1 MKQHTQKKRCD
12 KGNLAN
18 RSGPPR
24 ISPARV
30 SKKRWQ
36 KQKGDVNSHINPG
49 NSGYAI
55 RPFHKKLICGCL
67 ESHKIHSGAFYCAC
81 IPKSQF
87 TISKEKKMSLST
99 PKVLVADPVS
109 QSGVDEL
116 SAGGTLEVVVK
127 TGLPEAEIIK
137 IIPEFSALVVR
148 SQTKVTA
155 AVLEAATNL
164 KVVGRAGVGVDNVD
178 VDAATRRGVIVMNTP
193 GGNTIS
199 TAEHAFSLLVSI
211 ARSIPQADA
220 SMKAGRWDRKKFEGV
235 ELYNKTLGILGMG
248 RIGTEL
254 ARRAMA
260 FGMRVLAYDPYLSVS
275 RARSLQVELI
285 EEIDTLLPQ
294 VDFIS
299 MHMPLTDETRHM
311 LDARRLALCKKG
323 VRIVN
328 CARGGLVA
336 EAALYDALK
345 SGHVG
350 AAALDVFEVEPPPA
364 EFPLREL
371 SNIVFTPHLGA
382 STAEAQENVGI
393 EIAQAIRAALLDGE
407 IRNAVNMPSIDAK
420 TAVVVKPYL
429 TLGDKLG
436 RFVAQLAPK
445 RNDRVVIT
453 YGGKAI
459 EMPTDAI
466 SRAILTGFLKH
477 AGGEE
482 VNSVNVRSMAATIGL
497 DVQEVRSSE
506 QTDFNEWLHVA
517 VFSGDTKVSL
527 GGTFFGAKNDP
538 RIVRVNGNPVEVTP
552 SGVVLMLE
560 NCDRPG
566 IVGHIGTLLGT
577 EKINIA
583 SMSLSRTEQGGR
595 ALTLLNLDSMP
606 GADVLAKLSSDA
618 DIYSAR
624 VIAL

>member
-1 MKQHTQKKRCD
+1 MFQH
-12 KGNLAN
+12 
-18 RSGPPR
+18 
-24 ISPARV
+24 
-30 SKKRWQ
+30 
-36 KQKGDVNSHINPG
+36 
-49 NSGYAI
+49 
-55 RPFHKKLICGCL
+55 
-67 ESHKIHSGAFYCAC
+67 
-81 IPKSQF
+81 SQF
-87 TISKEKKMSLST
+87 TIPKEKKMSLSI

-116 SAGGTLEVVVK
+116 SSGGALEVVVQ

-137 IIPEFSALVVR
+137 IIPEFSAIVVR

-211 ARSIPQADA
+211 ARNIPQADA
-220 SMKAGRWDRKKFEGV
+220 SMKAGRWDRKKYEGV

-260 FGMRVLAYDPYLSVS
+260 FGMRVLAYDPYLSIS

-285 EEIDTLLPQ
+285 EDIDALLPQ
-294 VDFIS
+294 ADFIS

-328 CARGGLVA
+328 CARGGLVS
-336 EAALYDALK
+336 ESALYDALK

-364 EFPLREL
+364 DFPLRDL
-371 SNIVFTPHLGA
+371 PNIVFTPHLGA

-420 TAVVVKPYL
+420 TAAVVKPYL
-429 TLGDKLG
+429 TLGDKMG

-453 YGGKAI
+453 YGGKAV

-482 VNSVNVRSMAATIGL
+482 VNSVNVRSMAATLGL

-506 QTDFNEWLHVA
+506 QTDFNEWIHVA
-517 VFSGDTKVSL
+517 VFSGETKVSL

-538 RIVRVNGNPVEVTP
+538 RIVRVNSNSVEVTP

-560 NCDRPG
+560 NRDRPG

-577 EKINIA
+577 EQINIA

-595 ALTLLNLDSMP
+595 ALTLLNLDIMP
-606 GADVLAKLSSDA
+606 GADVMARLSADA